1 MKRIIGIDIGRT
13 KCTVVYGNY
22 YEGTVKVINKLV
34 FLTEADYDTLKQ
46 AMERFD
52 ELLDMYDFESI
63 GIGCRG
69 SVDTVN
75 GILLDPPN
83 MPEWKGLRIKD
94 HFTNRYSVPCFLNS
108 NSEISALA
116 ELYEYNRKGR
126 DFRSIIYLSLI
137 PDVSAGIIKDKKLDV
152 PEESGTLPILRDT
165 ADINELICDLK
176 NSPENIPDC
185 SALRGFVDKPAS
197 ITLDTVLRFAEQND
211 CYAVTVAEKIG
222 SMIADALIT
231 LNERFS
237 PEAVVLDDFYDRYRT
252 LLDPL
257 IKKKL
262 KASDKSSGITFLPP
276 VSRENIIDTGVLI
289 NALPQVH

>member
-13 KCTVVYGNY
+13 KCTVVYGY
-22 YEGTVKVINKLV
+22 YNEGMVKVLNKLV

-52 ELLDMYDFESI
+52 ELLDMYDFEAI

-69 SVDTVN
+69 PVDTHN

-83 MPEWKGLRIKD
+83 MPEWKGLRIKE
-94 HFTNRYSVPCFLNS
+94 HFTNRYNVPCFLNT

-126 DFRSIIYLSLI
+126 DFNSIVFLSLI
-137 PDVSAGIIKDKKLDV
+137 PEVSAGIVKDKKLFNAEFPGNIPLLCGTSDINALICDIRRSPDSI
-152 PEESGTLPILRDT
+152 PEESELRVY
-165 ADINELICDLK
+165 IEE
-176 NSPENIPDC
+176 PE
-185 SALRGFVDKPAS
+185 G
-197 ITLDTVLRFAEQND
+197 ITLDTVLRLAEKGD
-211 CYAVTVAEKIG
+211 RYAVTIAEKIG
-222 SMIADALIT
+222 YMIADALT
-231 LNERFS
+231 LLDERFS
-237 PEAVVLDDFYDRYRT
+237 PDAIVLDDFYDRYRM
-252 LLDPL
+252 LLEQF
-257 IKKKL
+257 IKKRL
-262 KASDKSSGITFLPP
+262 SASDKSSGTVFLPP